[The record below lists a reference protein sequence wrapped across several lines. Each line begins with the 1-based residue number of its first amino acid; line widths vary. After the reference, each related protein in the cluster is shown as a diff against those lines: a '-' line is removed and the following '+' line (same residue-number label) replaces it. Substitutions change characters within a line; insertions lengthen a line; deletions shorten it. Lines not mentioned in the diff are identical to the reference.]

1 MAHVSYRDPIPTAPA
16 ETQVALMR
24 GLRGK
29 NVLVTG
35 GTSGIGQAIAIRF
48 AEYGAN
54 VAINYLRAAE
64 EATETDERVH
74 ACLARVRQRGVRDVL
89 VRGDVS
95 TEEDVVAMLESTVDG
110 LGGID
115 VLVNNAGIQTSS
127 PSHELSASEFDRVLA
142 VNLRGAFLCARE
154 AVKRFLATGTP
165 GVIINVSSVHQLIPK
180 PGYLAYSTSKGGM
193 ESLTQTLALEYA
205 GQGIRV
211 NALAP
216 GATVTPINRA
226 WIDDPVKRAMVESH
240 IPMGR
245 AGSANEMAGVACF
258 LASEDAAYITGQT
271 IFVDG
276 GLTLVADFREPW
288 SSEGRRRWP
297 SCARGVAGRVLPRP
311 SRGGGANSRIRPRSL
326 KPAAAYT

>member
-1 MAHVSYRDPIPTAPA
+1 MAHISYRGPIPTAPA
-16 ETQVALMR
+16 EAQGSLMR

-35 GTSGIGQAIAIRF
+35 GTSGVGQAIAVRF

-54 VAINYLRAAE
+54 VAINYLRAPE
-64 EATETDERVH
+64 EATETEERVH

-95 TEEDVVAMLESTVDG
+95 KEEDVVAMLRSAVDG

-115 VLVNNAGIQTSS
+115 VLINNAGIQTSS
-127 PSHELSASEFDRVLA
+127 PSHELSTSDFDKVLA

-154 AVKRFLATGTP
+154 ALKRFLATGAP

-180 PGYLAYSTSKGGM
+180 PNYLAYSTSKGGM

-216 GATVTPINRA
+216 GATATPINRA
-226 WIDDPVKRAMVESH
+226 WVDDPVKRAMVESH
-240 IPMGR
+240 IPMER
-245 AGSANEMAGVACF
+245 AGTADEMAGVTCF

-276 GLTLVADFREPW
+276 GLTLFADFREPW
-288 SSEGRRRWP
+288 SSE
-297 SCARGVAGRVLPRP
+297 
-311 SRGGGANSRIRPRSL
+311 
-326 KPAAAYT
+326 